1 MIPHCIQFEEAAEPL
16 VVEPIS
22 VVRPA
27 SASQELRMTV
37 HEPASTEAPEAE
49 DIPAAEPTAA
59 EDIGHDDNV
68 DFCSE
73 AVVVTFGFEPVML
86 LGKIMRGASWLEG
99 AGWSAG
105 SFFFFFA
112 AILGSMPGRPS
123 DLRFSAS
130 L

>member
-1 MIPHCIQFEEAAEPL
+1 MGSTTRGSVGAARLFLVLRFFLEGAESEASEVFL
-16 VVEPIS
+16 FL
-22 VVRPA
+22 A
-27 SASQELRMTV
+27 SAS
-37 HEPASTEAPEAE
+37 
-49 DIPAAEPTAA
+49 AAL
-59 EDIGHDDNV
+59 V
-68 DFCSE
+68 FFYSE
-73 AVVVTFGFEPVML
+73 AFDVTFGFEPVML